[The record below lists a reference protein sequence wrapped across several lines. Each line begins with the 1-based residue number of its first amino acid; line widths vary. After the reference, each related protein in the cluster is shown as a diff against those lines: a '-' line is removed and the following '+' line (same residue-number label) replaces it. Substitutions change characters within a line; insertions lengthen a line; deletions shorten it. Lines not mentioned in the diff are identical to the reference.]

1 MDGLIFKPRQ
11 MKTATIIILI
21 LTCGALAG
29 ALDGSIANQYHSERI
44 AGKYKDAYDSL
55 LRLNDDFSNDIRK
68 HFGIDTNKRTQYVQI
83 ILPKLRP
90 KRKVSTSAKNSNN

>member
-1 MDGLIFKPRQ
+1 MDGLIFKPKQ

-21 LTCGALAG
+21 LLCGALAG
-29 ALDGSIANQYHSERI
+29 ALDGSMSNQYRSKQV

-55 LRLNDDFSNDIRK
+55 LRLNDEFSNDIRK

-83 ILPKLRP
+83 VLPKSRFYS
-90 KRKVSTSAKNSNN
+90 KVGTRTKNSNN